1 MPRTCAQDFNEE
13 NGVSDVQFPKHGMPS
28 VPNKLKS
35 DTAPAVPLTIHLIIW
50 YMKPEIT
57 QAQ

>member
-1 MPRTCAQDFNEE
+1 M
-13 NGVSDVQFPKHGMPS
+13 SDVQFPKHGMPS